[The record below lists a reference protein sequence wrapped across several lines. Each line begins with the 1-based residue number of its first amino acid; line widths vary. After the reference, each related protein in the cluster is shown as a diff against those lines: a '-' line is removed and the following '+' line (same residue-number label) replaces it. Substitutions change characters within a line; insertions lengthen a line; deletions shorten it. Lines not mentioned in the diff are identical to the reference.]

1 MNGRQC
7 ARCGAAILM
16 FVAYMFTTGCE
27 TEDRQE
33 SLLQANL
40 EAADEA
46 ADEAAAPADLFH
58 TEVTLYRRYTGSKW
72 RLDKD
77 HVFTVKDESH
87 IKARVGFRNVR
98 PDRTYSVHLAWIRPD
113 GREMFRRYAEVTR
126 HQVRLP
132 LGVMPDSTG
141 VLPASVIADLAGQ
154 FGEERAVSIGER
166 LAAEPESAVPVT
178 EVVYKKAVDL
188 GYALRKISL
197 SDKPR
202 FNLETRINIS
212 REKERELGDYL
223 LRIYLDRRLLQEIPF
238 TIQENG

>member
-7 ARCGAAILM
+7 ARAGAVILM
-16 FVAYMFTTGCE
+16 FGAYMLTTGCE

-33 SLLQANL
+33 LLLQANL
-40 EAADEA
+40 EAADET
-46 ADEAAAPADLFH
+46 EAPADLFH
-58 TEVTLYRRYTGSKW
+58 AKVTLYRRYTGSKW

-126 HQVRLP
+126 HQVSLP
-132 LGVMPDSTG
+132 LGLMPDSTG
-141 VLPASVIADLAGQ
+141 ALPASVIADLARR
-154 FGEERAVSIGER
+154 FGEERAVAIGER

-188 GYALRKISL
+188 GYASRTISL
-197 SDKPR
+197 SDEPR
-202 FNLETRINIS
+202 FDLHSRLNIS
-212 REKERELGDYL
+212 REKERELGDYI
-223 LRIYLDRRLLQEIPF
+223 LRIYLDRRLLQEIPI
-238 TIQENG
+238 TIQENS

>member
-7 ARCGAAILM
+7 VRVGVVGVMFGACML
-16 FVAYMFTTGCE
+16 FTGCE
-27 TEDRQE
+27 SEDRQE
-33 SLLQANL
+33 ALLYANL
-40 EAADEA
+40 EAAGD
-46 ADEAAAPADLFH
+46 APEPAELFH
-58 TEVTLYRRYTGSKW
+58 TDVTLYRRYTGSKW

-87 IKARVGFRNVR
+87 IKARIGFRDVR

-126 HQVRLP
+126 HQVGLP
-132 LGVMPDSTG
+132 LGVTPDSTG
-141 VLPASVIADLAGQ
+141 ALPATVIADLARR
-154 FGEERAVSIGER
+154 FGEKRAVTIGER
-166 LAAEPESAVPVT
+166 LAAEPGVLVPVT

-188 GYALRKISL
+188 GYASRKFSL
-197 SDKPR
+197 SDEPR
-202 FNLETRINIS
+202 FDLQSRFNIS

-238 TIQENG
+238 TIQENS